1 VQKGQGVAAVTKND
15 SIKRMKAIWLIDILI
30 FIVEVPFCLSY
41 GALTDV
47 QLFNK
52 TIFDLMD
59 YAVSY
64 ISMPLG
70 RCSIARDFCILE
82 YFKRRFV
89 CRN

>member
-1 VQKGQGVAAVTKND
+1 MAAVTKND

-30 FIVEVPFCLSY
+30 FIVEVPSCLSY

-47 QLFNK
+47 QQI
-52 TIFDLMD
+52 IFDLMD
-59 YAVSY
+59 YAVSD

-70 RCSIARDFCILE
+70 RCIIDRDFCILE